1 VVRLECRAWK
11 NWTTQRSL
19 EGFSMPPS
27 GRQWSAKITRAKYVS
42 VAVNINRPTRWF
54 FSIIGQSD
62 RFALVLTSCREGEVV
77 ERNQM
82 LIELQP
88 VTGEDS

>member
-1 VVRLECRAWK
+1 VIGKMSCLQLSAACLACGD
-11 NWTTQRSL
+11 T
-19 EGFSMPPS
+19 S
-27 GRQWSAKITRAKYVS
+27 GRHVTTV
-42 VAVNINRPTRWF
+42 
-54 FSIIGQSD
+54 G
-62 RFALVLTSCREGEVV
+62 CREGEVV

>member
-1 VVRLECRAWK
+1 MMGTILKVCVQVGDRVRKSDVLVVGESMKMEMSLVASMDGIV
-11 NWTTQRSL
+11 TTV
-19 EGFSMPPS
+19 G
-27 GRQWSAKITRAKYVS
+27 
-42 VAVNINRPTRWF
+42 
-54 FSIIGQSD
+54 
-62 RFALVLTSCREGEVV
+62 CREGEVV